1 MRSTIFFTY
10 FKNRQKVILL
20 IAILLAIIFLVYGLY
35 GIIWGPAI
43 YTALIMLFVIL
54 GFGIIDFRAYDKKI
68 QQLRLLKK
76 QAAVC
81 LGELL
86 QCNHLAKEGYLDII
100 QILERRCLQTEE
112 KARQDAADAT
122 RYYTLW
128 SHQIKNPLAAMRLLL
143 QEDALDR
150 KALER
155 ELFKT
160 EQYVD
165 MALQYQRLG
174 MSCHDLVFQEYA
186 LDAVVR
192 QAVRRVTTLFIH
204 KKIGIDIAPMDRR
217 ILTDEKWLVFVLEQ
231 LLTNAVKYT
240 QEGMVSIYLAENEP
254 AALVIE
260 DTGIGIQPEDLS
272 RVFEWGYTGYNGRL
286 DKRSTGIGLSLCKQ
300 ALTLL
305 GNSIDITS
313 VVGKGTKVTLD
324 LSREKIDVE

>member
-1 MRSTIFFTY
+1 
-10 FKNRQKVILL
+10 
-20 IAILLAIIFLVYGLY
+20 
-35 GIIWGPAI
+35 
-43 YTALIMLFVIL
+43 
-54 GFGIIDFRAYDKKI
+54 
-68 QQLRLLKK
+68 
-76 QAAVC
+76 
-81 LGELL
+81 
-86 QCNHLAKEGYLDII
+86 
-100 QILERRCLQTEE
+100 
-112 KARQDAADAT
+112 
-122 RYYTLW
+122 
-128 SHQIKNPLAAMRLLL
+128 
-143 QEDALDR
+143 
-150 KALER
+150 
-155 ELFKT
+155 
-160 EQYVD
+160 

-186 LDAVVR
+186 LDAVAR